1 MNFRR
6 EFLKSGAAGLFA
18 VAGAAAAPASND
30 TSAGAS
36 RIFDVRAFGATGN
49 GSTIET
55 AAVNRAIDAAAA
67 AGGGTVWFGA
77 GSYACYSIRLKS
89 KVTLQLEPGATIVAA
104 EVPLEGTTSGYDPAE
119 PNEAGHDYQDFGH
132 LHWHNSLIWGEE
144 LHDVAILGRG
154 LIWGKGLSRG
164 TRDPQ
169 LPRAELPGVGN
180 KAIALKNCRNVL
192 LRDFAVLNGGHFA
205 VLATGV
211 DNFSIDNLTIDTN
224 RDGID
229 LDCCRNVRVSNCT
242 VNSPYDDAICPKSS
256 FALGNARATEN
267 VTITNCFVSGSY
279 VVGTVMDGTWQKYPT
294 DARVPRTGRIK
305 FGTESNGGFKNITVS
320 NCVFDGCN
328 GIALESVDGGLLE
341 DVTFTGLTM
350 RDISHAPI
358 FMRLGNRMRGP
369 QGVPV
374 GSLRRVILSN
384 IVSYNAA
391 SDLCAII
398 SGIPGHMIED
408 VKINDVYL
416 HHRGGGTAE
425 MAALKPE
432 EFENKYP
439 EPTMFGKMPAHGFFL
454 RHVNNIEFTNV
465 EIAYEQRDARPAVVL
480 ANVQGADFFRLKTP
494 GAAPAPIFSLADVS
508 EFRTIAC
515 REVKDISLSLVE
527 KQDIPPSRSR

>member
-104 EVPLEGTTSGYDPAE
+104 EVPLEGTTAGYDPAE

-211 DNFSIDNLTIDTN
+211 DNFSVDNLTIDTN

-256 FALGNARATEN
+256 FALGNARATEH

-305 FGTESNGGFKNITVS
+305 FGTESNG
-320 NCVFDGCN
+320 
-328 GIALESVDGGLLE
+328 
-341 DVTFTGLTM
+341 
-350 RDISHAPI
+350 
-358 FMRLGNRMRGP
+358 
-369 QGVPV
+369 
-374 GSLRRVILSN
+374 
-384 IVSYNAA
+384 
-391 SDLCAII
+391 
-398 SGIPGHMIED
+398 
-408 VKINDVYL
+408 
-416 HHRGGGTAE
+416 
-425 MAALKPE
+425 
-432 EFENKYP
+432 
-439 EPTMFGKMPAHGFFL
+439 
-454 RHVNNIEFTNV
+454 
-465 EIAYEQRDARPAVVL
+465 
-480 ANVQGADFFRLKTP
+480 
-494 GAAPAPIFSLADVS
+494 
-508 EFRTIAC
+508 
-515 REVKDISLSLVE
+515 
-527 KQDIPPSRSR
+527 